1 MFNLIRNLPKTYSFS
16 TVAQVGAAVI
26 FAALLIIALLSI
38 YFHHQTYE
46 QIECHVQCEIKE
58 LGLLSEIVYEFS
70 KTAFTFRTSWLNQSS
85 NIEPSLN
92 HLRRIEENLK
102 KLKTG
107 TNSPPLFHQQLQD
120 NVKKC
125 KTLLYAYQSTYFKD
139 PSRDLA
145 RESLEA
151 ISTILEDSKEKSI
164 YYCRVVQEEIH
175 QTLGRLAA
183 DLKHTQVLISLFLLA
198 AEAAIIGVVSTL
210 YLLLK
215 YYLKQ
220 MIEAADAIRQGDLS
234 HRIEQ
239 PHSDLIGQAALRLNQ
254 MAERVQQTEEE
265 LRKSNDHLLELLEEV
280 RKADVM
286 KSEFLANMSHEI
298 RTPMSAILG
307 FGELLKEEERLSGR
321 QKEYIQMILNN
332 GRMLLQ
338 LINDIL
344 DFSKIEAG
352 KLKVERIDFSLSEFL
367 EDLFS
372 TLHPLAAAKGLQFE
386 ILQCSDLPGTLN
398 SDPVRLR
405 QCLINLAGN
414 AIKFT
419 EKGHV
424 FINVMKEQED
434 NADFI
439 RFDVEDTGI
448 GIPEDKLAVI
458 FDAFTQ
464 ADSSMTRRYGGTGLG
479 LSITKRLTELLGGK
493 ITVHSTVGR
502 GSVFSIR
509 LPTGVDPSKQTSH
522 NRYETAEKA
531 IQQPSEEEPE
541 QIRLSGR
548 ILVAEDAKANQML
561 IRLLL
566 EKEGLQAVVV
576 ENGQEALEAVLCESF
591 DLVLMD
597 MQMPLMSGLEA
608 VQAIRAKGLTLPII
622 ALTAL
627 AMKGDD
633 EKCLKAGCSDYL
645 TKPIDRK
652 ALRRILQKYLCS
664 KTAGK
669 S

>member
-1 MFNLIRNLPKTYSFS
+1 MFNWIRKLPRTCSFS
-16 TVAQVGAAVI
+16 TVAQAGAAII
-26 FAALLIIALLSI
+26 FAALLLIALLSI
-38 YFHHQTYE
+38 YFHHQTNE
-46 QIECHVQCEIKE
+46 QIEHHVQGEIRE
-58 LGLLSEIVYEFS
+58 LGLLSEIVFEFS
-70 KTAFTFRTSWLNQSS
+70 KTAYTFRTSWLNQSS
-85 NIEPSLN
+85 DIEPSLN
-92 HLRRIEENLK
+92 HLRRIEELLK
-102 KLKTG
+102 ELKTG
-107 TNSPPLFHQQLQD
+107 TDSPTLLHQQLRN

-151 ISTILEDSKEKSI
+151 ISTILEDSKEKAISC
-164 YYCRVVQEEIH
+164 CRLVQEDIQ
-175 QTLGRLAA
+175 QTLGQLTA

-198 AEAAIIGVVSTL
+198 AEAAILGVVSTL

-307 FGELLKEEERLSGR
+307 FGELLKEEEQLSPR

-352 KLKVERIDFSLSEFL
+352 KLKVEMIDFSLSEFL

-386 ILQCSDLPGTLN
+386 ILQCSDLPGMLR

-424 FINVMKEQED
+424 FINVMKEQQD
-434 NADFI
+434 NTDFI

-458 FDAFTQ
+458 FEAFTQ

-479 LSITKRLTELLGGK
+479 LSITRRLIQLLGGK

-502 GSVFSIR
+502 GSVFSIQ
-509 LPTGVDPSKQTSH
+509 LPTGIDPSEQTSH

-531 IQQPSEEEPE
+531 VQQPSEEDTK
-541 QIRLSGR
+541 QIHLSGR

-566 EKEGLQAVVV
+566 EKEGLQAVIV
-576 ENGQEALEAVLCESF
+576 ENGQEALEAVLREPF

-597 MQMPLMSGLEA
+597 MQMPVMSGLEA
-608 VQAIRAKGLTLPII
+608 VQSIRAKGLTLPII

-633 EKCLKAGCSDYL
+633 EKCLKAGCDGYL
-645 TKPIDRK
+645 SKPIDRK
-652 ALRRILQKYLCS
+652 ALRHVLQKYLS
-664 KTAGK
+664 KNTAAK
-669 S
+669 N

>member
-1 MFNLIRNLPKTYSFS
+1 MLNLFRKLPKTYSFS
-16 TVAQVGAAVI
+16 TVAQAGAAVI
-26 FAALLIIALLSI
+26 FAALLIIALVSI

-58 LGLLSEIVYEFS
+58 LGLLSEIIYEFS
-70 KTAFTFRTSWLNQSS
+70 KTAYTFRTSWLNQSS
-85 NIEPSLN
+85 NIEPSMN
-92 HLRRIEENLK
+92 HLHHIEKILEE
-102 KLKTG
+102 LKTKID
-107 TNSPPLFHQQLQD
+107 NPPPFHQQLQD

-164 YYCRVVQEEIH
+164 YYCRIVQEEI
-175 QTLGRLAA
+175 QRTLGRLTA

-307 FGELLKEEERLSGR
+307 FGELLKEEEQLSGR

-352 KLKVERIDFSLSEFL
+352 KLKVEMIDFSLSEFL

-434 NADFI
+434 DADFI

-509 LPTGVDPSKQTSH
+509 LPTGIDPSKQTSH

-531 IQQPSEEEPE
+531 IHQPSEEEAE

-576 ENGQEALEAVLCESF
+576 ENGQEALQAVLREPF

-597 MQMPLMSGLEA
+597 MQMPVMSGLEA
-608 VQAIRAKGLTLPII
+608 AQAIRAKGLTLPII

-652 ALRRILQKYLCS
+652 ALRQILQKYLS
-664 KTAGK
+664 NNAAAKH
-669 S
+669 